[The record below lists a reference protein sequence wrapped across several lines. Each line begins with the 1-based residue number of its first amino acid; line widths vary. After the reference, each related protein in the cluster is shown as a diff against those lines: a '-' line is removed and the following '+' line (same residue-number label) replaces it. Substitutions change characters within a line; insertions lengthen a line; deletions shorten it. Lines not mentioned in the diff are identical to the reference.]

1 MALSKVVSGG
11 QTGVDRGAL
20 DARSR
25 VGSLVAVCHREV
37 ATDGV
42 REASQSRASDSP
54 SSGEGRMPEWPDQTK
69 NSVKVCLTAGQVLRL
84 LCIGGRCNL
93 STVRAI

>member
-54 SSGEGRMPEWPDQTK
+54 VPAEGHYRPVVVNAGWPIRGLRCRERTDGDVVPVRIPE
-69 NSVKVCLTAGQVLRL
+69 
-84 LCIGGRCNL
+84 
-93 STVRAI
+93 